1 MSLISILLLS
11 ALGSVAAW
19 RVGRHVSS
27 GLKHVAALLPIALFA
42 CFIFHIEPVASG
54 GVVTDT
60 AAWVPSL
67 GIDLAFRLDGF
78 SLLFALLITGIG
90 SLVTIYATSYF
101 SEADA
106 RERARFVFL
115 IHLFMTAMLGTVL
128 SDNLIVMFVFWEAT
142 SLTSFMLIGF
152 ETAKTEARR
161 HR

>member
-1 MSLISILLLS
+1 M
-11 ALGSVAAW
+11 
-19 RVGRHVSS
+19 
-27 GLKHVAALLPIALFA
+27 
-42 CFIFHIEPVASG
+42 ASG

-60 AAWVPSL
+60 AASVPSL

-128 SDNLIVMFVFWEAT
+128 SDNLIVMCPSSKHLAQVWRGVNGERA
-142 SLTSFMLIGF
+142 SSGVGF
-152 ETAKTEARR
+152 
-161 HR
+161 